1 MLPVVAIVGRPNV
14 GKSTLFNCLTRS
26 RDALVANE
34 PGLTRDRQYGTGKV
48 GHVPYL
54 VIDTGGLTD
63 DPSDLSRLTV
73 EQTLTALS
81 ETDITLFL
89 VDARQG
95 LTPTDQ
101 EIANRLRPF
110 GTSVVVVANKIDGL
124 DYHVVTADFHA
135 LGLGDPWPIAAVHGR
150 GVTAMMAEVTARF
163 LPSNE
168 EDISTSSGGD
178 PSENRFPQK
187 DYRSEDHLAGVKIAI
202 IGRPNVGKSTLV
214 NHLLGEA
221 RVVVHDHPGTTRDSI
236 AVPLTR
242 AGKSYVLID
251 TAGIRRRARVFE
263 KIEKFSIIKSL
274 QAIEAADITI
284 MLVDSVEGITDQDVH
299 LIGFIVDTG
308 RALVIGVNK
317 WDAIAQDSRKRVHET
332 LERKLPF
339 VDFIPIH
346 TISARFGTGITSLFR
361 SVDAAWESASRTL
374 PTPLLTTILQKAVAK
389 HPPPLVRRRRI
400 KLRYAH
406 QGGRKPPVIVIHGNQ
421 TEDVP
426 ETYRKYLA
434 RVFRQALRLTGTPIR
449 IELRTGENPYKGR
462 KNILTPRQQR
472 KRARLLKHVKK

>member
-1 MLPVVAIVGRPNV
+1 MLPAIAIVGRPNV

-26 RDALVANE
+26 RDALVAND

-48 GHVPYL
+48 GHTPYL

-63 DPSDLSRLTV
+63 DPADLSRLTA
-73 EQTLTALS
+73 EQTLTALR

-89 VDARQG
+89 LDARQG
-95 LTPTDQ
+95 LTPIDQ
-101 EIANRLRPF
+101 EIAARLRPF

-124 DYHVVTADFHA
+124 DERIVTADFHA

-150 GVTAMMAEVTARF
+150 GVTSMMADITTRF
-163 LPSNE
+163 LASKQENTFPSTV
-168 EDISTSSGGD
+168 EDNSFD
-178 PSENRFPQK
+178 PQYPNQDRPSDIR
-187 DYRSEDHLAGVKIAI
+187 VAI

-214 NHLLGEA
+214 NHLLGET

-242 AGKSYVLID
+242 AGKSYILVD
-251 TAGIRRRARVFE
+251 TAGIRRRARVSE

-274 QAIEAADITI
+274 QSIEAADVAI
-284 MLVDSVEGITDQDVH
+284 MLIDALEGVTDQDLH

-317 WDAIAQDSRKRVHET
+317 WDAIARNSRRKIHAT

-346 TISARFGTGITSLFR
+346 SISARFGAGITPLFR
-361 SVDAAWESASRTL
+361 SVDAAWKSASRGL
-374 PTPLLTTILQKAVAK
+374 STPVLTNILHDAVAR

-406 QGGRKPPVIVIHGNQ
+406 QGGRKPPVIVVHGNQ
-421 TEDVP
+421 TGDVP
-426 ETYRKYLA
+426 ESYRRYLA
-434 RVFRQALRLTGTPIR
+434 GAFRQALRLTGTPVR
-449 IELRTGENPYKGR
+449 VELRTSENPYKGR
-462 KNILTPRQQR
+462 KNLLTPRQLR
-472 KRARLLKHVKK
+472 KRARLFKHVKN

>member
-34 PGLTRDRQYGTGKV
+34 PGLTRDRQYGVGKV
-48 GHVPYL
+48 GPMPYL

-63 DPSDLSRLTV
+63 DPADISRLTV
-73 EQTLTALS
+73 EQTLVALR
-81 ETDITLFL
+81 ETDTTLFL

-95 LTPTDQ
+95 LTPIDQ
-101 EIANRLRPF
+101 EIASRLRPF

-124 DYHVVTADFHA
+124 DQRIVTADFHA

-150 GVTAMMAEVTARF
+150 GVTTMMETVTAHF
-163 LPSNE
+163 FTKHPSNE
-168 EDISTSSGGD
+168 KNILTPSGEGPID
-178 PSENRFPQK
+178 NQYTE
-187 DYRSEDHLAGVKIAI
+187 EDHLSGVKVAI

-214 NHLLGEA
+214 NRLLGEE

-251 TAGIRRRARVFE
+251 TAGIRRKARVSE

-274 QAIEAADITI
+274 QAIEAADVTI
-284 MLVDSVEGITDQDVH
+284 MLVDAWEGITDQDAH

-308 RALVIGVNK
+308 RALAIGVNK
-317 WDAIAQDSRKRVHET
+317 WDTIERDSRKRVQAT

-346 TISARFGTGITSLFR
+346 TISARFGTRITSLFR
-361 SVDAAWESASRTL
+361 SVDAASESASRAL
-374 PTPLLTTILQKAVAK
+374 PTPLLTTILREAVAR
-389 HPPPLVRRRRI
+389 HPPPLVRGRRI

-406 QGGRKPPVIVIHGNQ
+406 QGGRNPPIIVVHGNQ
-421 TEDVP
+421 TKDVS
-426 ETYRKYLA
+426 ESYRRYLSG
-434 RVFRQALRLTGTPIR
+434 VFREALQLTGTPIR
-449 IELRTGENPYKGR
+449 MELRTSENPYKGR
-462 KNILTPRQQR
+462 KNLLTPRQRR